1 MRMATNLGDADPVK
15 VRIYE
20 VADERA
26 VQAAMG
32 LDGSGVVGF
41 YTSNVLGPFAV
52 VPRRVTFTGDPLVRD
67 VVIHHEY
74 AHHFMLQYFPASYP
88 AWYSEGFAEL
98 IGSSRFLPDGRI
110 GYGYPAKHRGTAI
123 TYNWVPLQKLLALP
137 QDQVKSVDVYG
148 EGWAL
153 THFLTFSAAHA
164 PQLRQYL
171 RALNSGSSQAD
182 AARVFGDLDQ
192 LNREALTYLR
202 QGSLAY
208 RPVSIGLQQPLISGS
223 RTLSAAEADL
233 IPETVAFSG
242 EDTSNIR
249 KDDDRAREQA
259 RRRAILAQ
267 IRTKAARYP
276 DDSFALRLLAEAE
289 AASGNGAAAQTA
301 ADRMLA
307 SNPQNVPALIIKSR
321 VLSRAAQ
328 QLTGA
333 PRNAA
338 AAKARDLAVKANRLD
353 NNEPLALVAFYESY
367 RAAGVKAPP
376 SAVEGLSAAVATL
389 PRNGQIRQMLV
400 DELESQHRYAEAISV
415 LAPVANSAH
424 KSPRRDAAQSQ
435 MARLKTAVGGST
447 RSAPAA
453 PN

>member
-1 MRMATNLGDADPVK
+1 
-15 VRIYE
+15 
-20 VADERA
+20 
-26 VQAAMG
+26 
-32 LDGSGVVGF
+32 
-41 YTSNVLGPFAV
+41 
-52 VPRRVTFTGDPLVRD
+52 
-67 VVIHHEY
+67 
-74 AHHFMLQYFPASYP
+74 
-88 AWYSEGFAEL
+88 
-98 IGSSRFLPDGRI
+98 
-110 GYGYPAKHRGTAI
+110 
-123 TYNWVPLQKLLALP
+123 
-137 QDQVKSVDVYG
+137 
-148 EGWAL
+148 
-153 THFLTFSAAHA
+153 
-164 PQLRQYL
+164 
-171 RALNSGSSQAD
+171 
-182 AARVFGDLDQ
+182 
-192 LNREALTYLR
+192 
-202 QGSLAY
+202 
-208 RPVSIGLQQPLISGS
+208 LISGS